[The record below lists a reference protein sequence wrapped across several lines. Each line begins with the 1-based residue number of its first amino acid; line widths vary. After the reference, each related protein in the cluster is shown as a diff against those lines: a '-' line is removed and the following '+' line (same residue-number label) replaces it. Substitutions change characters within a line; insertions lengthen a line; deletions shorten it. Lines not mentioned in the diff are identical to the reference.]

1 LQRGEGTLGKLMTD
15 QQLYDRFNA
24 MAARVDQLFAGLE
37 AGQGTAGK
45 LLKDQ
50 QLYENMNRAVVE
62 LQELFAQ
69 IRKDPKKYLTLRV
82 SIF

>member
-1 LQRGEGTLGKLMTD
+1 MTD

-24 MAARVDQLFAGLE
+24 MAARVDQMFAGLE
-37 AGQGTAGK
+37 SGQGTAGK

-62 LQELFAQ
+62 LQQLFAQ
-69 IRKDPKKYLTLRV
+69 IRKDPKRYLTLRV